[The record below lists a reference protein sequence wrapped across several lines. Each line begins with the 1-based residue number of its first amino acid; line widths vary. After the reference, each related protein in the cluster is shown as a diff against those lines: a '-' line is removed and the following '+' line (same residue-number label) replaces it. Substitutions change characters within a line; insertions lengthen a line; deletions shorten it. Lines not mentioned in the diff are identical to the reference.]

1 MQSRV
6 RSAWA
11 GGPLPI
17 PRRERW
23 ESWRRHRRAP
33 FLRTQVLGVPGV
45 YKDAGI
51 RRFLP
56 FHKARGLHLR
66 GSSEELFHIT
76 HGTQRLS
83 YTALGETI
91 LCVAGVNVKIQEFA
105 AAIIVLIEDQD
116 AVHRASRRD
125 LAVLEGVLTVILDDV
140 VAELQRRDQQQGRS
154 P

>member
-1 MQSRV
+1 M

-11 GGPLPI
+11 GGPLSI
-17 PRRERW
+17 TRSDRW
-23 ESWRRHRRAP
+23 GSLCRRAS
-33 FLRTQVLGVPGV
+33 LLHAHVLGAAGV
-45 YKDAGI
+45 YKGACI
-51 RRFLP
+51 RWFLP
-56 FHKARGLHLR
+56 FYGVRGLDER
-66 GSSEELFHIT
+66 GPGEESFHIT

-116 AVHRASRRD
+116 AVHRASGRD

-154 P
+154 S

>member
-1 MQSRV
+1 MQSRM

-11 GGPLPI
+11 GGPLSI

-23 ESWRRHRRAP
+23 ESWRRGRRAS
-33 FLRTQVLGVPGV
+33 FLLTHVFGAPGV
-45 YKDAGI
+45 YKGACT

-56 FHKARGLHLR
+56 FHKARGLHQRDLS
-66 GSSEELFHIT
+66 GESFHIT
-76 HGTQRLS
+76 PGTQRLS
-83 YTALGETI
+83 YTARGETI

-140 VAELQRRDQQQGRS
+140 VAELQRRDQQQGR
-154 P
+154 